1 MAPSWGSALP
11 NVPTSPDEVEAP
23 MAAVTFE
30 MMAELES
37 VVACKLKVRMVPAA
51 PPAAATLATDDRR
64 KSASAIAEA
73 IVVFFTIRFVF
84 TYVFGQG

>member
-1 MAPSWGSALP
+1 
-11 NVPTSPDEVEAP
+11 
-23 MAAVTFE
+23 MAAITYE
-30 MMAELES
+30 KMAELES
-37 VVACKLKVRMVPAA
+37 VIASKLKDRIVPAA